1 MVMQR
6 RTEQRRTDQEQIWN
20 PRTRLGS
27 LVQSGKVTSL
37 SQLFENG
44 WKIKEYQIVNHLLP
58 DLKSFVVDVGV
69 VQKQTDAGES
79 TKFKSVVAI
88 GDNNGWFGVGTG
100 KKPQMRNAIDAAT
113 NNALINITPVKL
125 GCGSWEC
132 RCGTNHSI
140 PHRTVGRGGSVKI
153 ELIPGPKGLGLV
165 AGETIRNLLALAG
178 VKDVW
183 SKSFGSTSTM
193 PSVANA
199 VYDSIRQ
206 LHSMSLQ

>member
-44 WKIKEYQIVNHLLP
+44 WKIKEYQIVNQLLP

-125 GCGSWEC
+125 ACGSWEC

-140 PHRTVGRGGSVKI
+140 PYKTIGKAGSVKVEI
-153 ELIPGPKGLGLV
+153 IPGPKGLGLV
-165 AGETIRNLLALAG
+165 AGETIRNLLELAG
-178 VKDVW
+178 IKDSW
-183 SKSFGSTSTM
+183 TKTFGATATM
-193 PSVANA
+193 PSVAQA
-199 VYDSIRQ
+199 VYNSIKE
-206 LHSMSLQ
+206 LHSMSL

>member
-1 MVMQR
+1 MPNF
-6 RTEQRRTDQEQIWN
+6 RTNQRRTDQDSIWI

-44 WKIKEYQIVNHLLP
+44 WKIKEYQIVNQLLP
-58 DLKSFVVDVGV
+58 DLTSFVVDVGV

-113 NNALINITPVKL
+113 DNALINITPVKL

-140 PHRTVGRGGSVKI
+140 PYKTVGKAGSVKVEI
-153 ELIPGPKGLGLV
+153 IPGPKGLGLV
-165 AGETIRNLLALAG
+165 AGETIKNLLELAG
-178 VKDVW
+178 IKDSW
-183 SKSFGSTSTM
+183 TKTFGATATM
-193 PSVANA
+193 PS
-199 VYDSIRQ
+199 I
-206 LHSMSLQ
+206 